1 MQTITP
7 CCDMQRWEVDS
18 SVMLVNPSNYYTKA
32 ETDELIDGISGIT
45 QSDVDTEI
53 DNAISVYNL
62 QVQEQLA
69 NKLDVSA
76 YTPTDLSQY
85 YTSVETEEAIAEAVS
100 GKQDTLI
107 AGTNITIEGNVI
119 SAEGGGGGGI
129 TSGEVQSMI
138 DSSISGKQDTLSA
151 GTNITIVDNVISAQ
165 GTSIT
170 VDQTIIPNSTNAVSG
185 GAVYAAI
192 GNIETLLSQI

>member
-1 MQTITP
+1 MQTINP
-7 CCDMQRWEVDS
+7 CCDMEKWEVMPTTALANAD
-18 SVMLVNPSNYYTKA
+18 NYYTKNQV
-32 ETDELIDGISGIT
+32 DDLIEGVSGMTPQDVQDDIDASISAYSLT
-45 QSDVDTEI
+45 VE
-53 DNAISVYNL
+53 
-62 QVQEQLA
+62 EELA

-85 YTSVETEEAIAEAVS
+85 YTSAETEEAIAEAVS

-185 GAVYAAI
+185 GAVYTAI
-192 GNIETLLSQI
+192 GDIETLLSQI

>member
-1 MQTITP
+1 MIINP
-7 CCDMQRWEVDS
+7 DCDMQRWEVDS
-18 SVMLVNPSNYYTKA
+18 SVMLVDPSNYYTKA
-32 ETDELIDGISGIT
+32 QTDDLIEGVSGMTPQDVQDDIDVSISAYSLT
-45 QSDVDTEI
+45 VE
-53 DNAISVYNL
+53 
-62 QVQEQLA
+62 EELA

-85 YTSVETEEAIAEAVS
+85 YTSAETEEAIAEAVS

-107 AGTNITIEGNVI
+107 AGTNITITNNVI
-119 SAEGGGGGGI
+119 SASGGGGGGI

-151 GTNITIVDNVISAQ
+151 GTNITIVDNVISAEAA
-165 GTSIT
+165 SIT
-170 VDQTIIPNSTNAVSG
+170 VDQTIIEGSTNAVAG

>member
-1 MQTITP
+1 MIINP
-7 CCDMQRWEVDS
+7 DCDMQRWEVDS
-18 SVMLVNPSNYYTKA
+18 SVMLVDPSNYYTKA
-32 ETDELIDGISGIT
+32 QTDDLIEGVSGMTPQDVQDDIDASISAYSLT
-45 QSDVDTEI
+45 VE
-53 DNAISVYNL
+53 
-62 QVQEQLA
+62 EELA

-85 YTSVETEEAIAEAVS
+85 YTSAETEEAIAEAVS

-107 AGTNITIEGNVI
+107 AGTNITITNNVI
-119 SAEGGGGGGI
+119 SASGGGGGGI

-151 GTNITIVDNVISAQ
+151 GTNITIVDNVISAEAA
-165 GTSIT
+165 SIT
-170 VDQTIIPNSTNAVSG
+170 VDQTIIEGSTNAVAG

>member
-1 MQTITP
+1 MEK
-7 CCDMQRWEVDS
+7 WEV
-18 SVMLVNPSNYYTKA
+18 MPTTALANANNYYTKA
-32 ETDELIDGISGIT
+32 QTDDLIEGVSGMT
-45 QSDVDTEI
+45 PADVDTEI

-62 QVQEQLA
+62 QVQGQLA

-76 YTPTDLSQY
+76 FTPYDLSQY
-85 YTSVETEEAIAEAVS
+85 YTTAETEEAIAEAVS

-107 AGTNITIEGNVI
+107 AGQNITIENNVI
-119 SAEGGGGGGI
+119 SATGGGGGGGI

-138 DSSISGKQDTLSA
+138 DTSISGKQDTLSA
-151 GTNITIVDNVISAQ
+151 GTNITIVDNVISAEAA
-165 GTSIT
+165 SIT

-192 GNIETLLSQI
+192 GDIETLLSQI